1 MAISSQP
8 TVLAESVDA
17 YINAGN
23 TTRLQTIT
31 GSTGAIN
38 ISITN
43 GAVSRISSL
52 AGNTTVTFTNV
63 PSGYAN
69 QWLVEVANRGA
80 NTVTFSGVTWDGGSA
95 PTIVASGKTVL
106 KFYSSDGGVTIYGAL
121 EFANVA

>member
-52 AGNTTVTFTNV
+52 AGNTAVTFTNI

-80 NTVTFSGVTWDGGSA
+80 NVVTFSGVTWDGGSV

-106 KFYSSDGGVTIYGAL
+106 KFYSSDGGSTIYGAV
-121 EFANVA
+121 EFANIA

>member
-1 MAISSQP
+1 MAITSSP
-8 TVLAESVDA
+8 TILSESVDA

-43 GAVSRISSL
+43 GAVSRLSSL
-52 AGNTTVTFTNV
+52 VGNTTVTFTNL

-106 KFYSSDGGVTIYGAL
+106 KFYSTDGGTTIYGAV
-121 EFANVA
+121 EFANIA

>member
-8 TVLAESVDA
+8 VVLSESVDA

-38 ISITN
+38 IAITN
-43 GAVSRISSL
+43 GAVARMSSL
-52 AGNTTVTFTNV
+52 AGNTTVTFTEV

-106 KFYSSDGGVTIYGAL
+106 RFYSTDGGTTIYGKV
-121 EFANVA
+121 EFANIA